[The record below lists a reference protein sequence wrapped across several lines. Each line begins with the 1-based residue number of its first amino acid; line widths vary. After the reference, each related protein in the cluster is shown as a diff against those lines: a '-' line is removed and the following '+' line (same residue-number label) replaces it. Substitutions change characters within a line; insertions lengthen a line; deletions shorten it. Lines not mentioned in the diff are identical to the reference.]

1 MANKFSIAIKVKNG
15 EIADT
20 LFVFRKDAQQAIDT
34 FKKWREEGCE
44 AYLFQAPDAD
54 KRSAEAKVEKVANT
68 PSAGIKALAEAVLNG
83 KKKAKEPKEMVSLDI
98 E

>member
-34 FKKWREEGCE
+34 FKKWREEGFE

-54 KRSAEAKVEKVANT
+54 KRSAESKVAEPT
-68 PSAGIKALAEAVLNG
+68 TAGIKALAAAVLNG
-83 KKKAKEPKEMVSLDI
+83 KKKSKEAVSLDI

>member
-1 MANKFSIAIKVKNG
+1 MASKFSIALKVQNG
-15 EIADT
+15 QITDSVT
-20 LFVFRKDAQQAIDT
+20 VFRKDAQTAIDT

-54 KRSAEAKVEKVANT
+54 KRSTEAKAVASAPT
-68 PSAGIKALAEAVLNG
+68 AGIKALAAAVLNG
-83 KKKAKEPKEMVSLDI
+83 KKKAKESVSLDI

>member
-15 EIADT
+15 EISDT
-20 LFVFRKDAQQAIDT
+20 LFVFRKDAQRAIDT
-34 FKKWREEGCE
+34 FKKWREEGSE

-54 KRSAEAKVEKVANT
+54 KRSVEAKVEQVADAPT
-68 PSAGIKALAEAVLNG
+68 SGIKALAAAVING
-83 KKKAKEPKEMVSLDI
+83 KRKAKEPKEAVSLDI